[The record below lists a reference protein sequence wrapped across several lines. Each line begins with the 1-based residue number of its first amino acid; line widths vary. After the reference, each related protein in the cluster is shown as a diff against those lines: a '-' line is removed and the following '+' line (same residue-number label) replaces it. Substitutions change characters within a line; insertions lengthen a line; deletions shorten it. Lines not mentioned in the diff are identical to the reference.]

1 MYTLK
6 EYSDLLR
13 QLIPREAFVRL
24 DRGEGLF
31 VSDYPLRCLGF
42 ALSDPEFTAEI
53 AGGLAHIFPCFTG
66 APETL
71 KNDLNGIYRS
81 APNLVNKRLRQR
93 LALALRLGMLD
104 ECAYLNELLD
114 YMEAANED
122 QMAGTRLL

>member
-13 QLIPREAFVRL
+13 RLVPLEAFVRL

-31 VSDYPLRCLGF
+31 VSDYPLRCPGF
-42 ALSDPEFTAEI
+42 TLTDPEFTAEI
-53 AGGLAHIFPCFTG
+53 AGGLAHIKPCFAG

-71 KNDLNGIYRS
+71 KKDLDGIYKS
-81 APNLVNKRLRQR
+81 APNLMNKRLRQR
-93 LALALRLGMLD
+93 LALAMRLGEAD
-104 ECAYLNELLD
+104 ESAYLNELLD

-122 QMAGTRLL
+122 QLAGTRLL

>member
-24 DRGEGLF
+24 DRGKGLF
-31 VSDYPLRCLGF
+31 VSDYPLRCPGF
-42 ALSDPEFTAEI
+42 TLADPEFFVENT
-53 AGGLAHIFPCFTG
+53 GGLAHISPCFAD

-71 KNDLNGIYRS
+71 KADLNVIYGS
-81 APNLVNKRLRQR
+81 APSLMNKRLRQR
-93 LALALRLGMLD
+93 LALAMRLGRAD